1 MKIALRVAACILV
14 APVVLFFGARG
25 AILLATKVLEHRY
38 PPPGQ
43 MVDVAADRRLHL
55 YCTGSGSPTIVLETG
70 IGTDWISWRPLSSA
84 LAESHKVCVYDRAGY
99 AWSDPGPMP
108 RTALA
113 TATDLHAMLAN
124 APVAGPYLLVAHSFG
139 GYIARMYAS
148 RYEDSL
154 SGIVMVD
161 PLQEED
167 GHAPN
172 PGPRGLLALLPP
184 IGLDRLKRLYKGA
197 AALPPD
203 LKDAPEP
210 YQDRFIFASSMVQ
223 LKSERNEF
231 DSLPLSEQ
239 ELAGVQFPA
248 DVPLTVITAGHD
260 PEHWRRQERLVHM
273 SRLGAH
279 VRAADSG
286 HSVQQFQPD
295 IIMNA
300 VEEMLKKTGS

>member
-1 MKIALRVAACILV
+1 
-14 APVVLFFGARG
+14 
-25 AILLATKVLEHRY
+25 
-38 PPPGQ
+38 
-43 MVDVAADRRLHL
+43 MVGVAADRRLHL
-55 YCTGSGSPTIVLETG
+55 YCIGSGSPTIVLETG
-70 IGTDWISWRPLSSA
+70 IGTDWTSWRPVSSKLSEA
-84 LAESHKVCVYDRAGY
+84 HKVCVYDRAGY
-99 AWSDPGPMP
+99 AWSDPGPTP

-124 APVAGPYLLVAHSFG
+124 ASVTGPYLLITHSFG
-139 GYIARMYAS
+139 SYIARMYAS
-148 RYEDSL
+148 RYADTL

-184 IGLDRLKRLYKGA
+184 IGLDRLKRLYKGT

-203 LKDAPEP
+203 LKDAPKA
-210 YQDRFIFASSMVQ
+210 YQDRFLFASSMVQ

-239 ELAGVQFPA
+239 ELAGVQFPSEL
-248 DVPLTVITAGHD
+248 PLTVVTAGND
-260 PEHWRRQERLVHM
+260 PEHWKRQERLVHL
-273 SRLGAH
+273 SRLGEH
-279 VRAADSG
+279 EHAAESG
-286 HSVQQFQPD
+286 HSVQEFQPD
-295 IIMNA
+295 VIINA